1 MHAPIA
7 VVARA
12 LVVLVSG
19 TATLAATAAF
29 AQPAP
34 VARTLV
40 YVDDVVAADQA
51 LSSDAAALTSTLCS
65 ALGKDKRLDVLCA
78 PDIRQ
83 ILGFAATAAMVG
95 SGTGPT
101 GAVMERLDKTQLVV
115 ASTLRKDGAGF
126 VLVVKAGVKGA
137 DATAE
142 AMYLDKALVAL
153 EQRAGGQRVLFDAL
167 PSLSSK
173 VADGLLKPAA
183 QPAPTPPAPT
193 PPPAPLGNKP
203 R

>member
-1 MHAPIA
+1 M
-7 VVARA
+7 RA
-12 LVVLVSG
+12 LVVIG
-19 TATLAATAAF
+19 ALAASTAV

-34 VARTLV
+34 VARKLV

-51 LSSDAAALTSTLCS
+51 LSSDASALTSTLCS

-126 VLVVKAGVKGA
+126 VLVVKAGTKGA

-142 AMYLDKALVAL
+142 AMYLDKALVAF

-167 PSLSSK
+167 PGLAGK
-173 VADGLLKPAA
+173 VADGLLKPT
-183 QPAPTPPAPT
+183 APQATTPPAPT
-193 PPPAPLGNKP
+193 PPPAPLGDKP

>member
-1 MHAPIA
+1 M
-7 VVARA
+7 RA
-12 LVVLVSG
+12 LVVIG
-19 TATLAATAAF
+19 ALAASTAV
-29 AQPAP
+29 AQPAA
-34 VARTLV
+34 VARKLV

-51 LSSDAAALTSTLCS
+51 LASDAAALTSALCS

-126 VLVVKAGVKGA
+126 VLVVKAGTKGA

-142 AMYLDKALVAL
+142 AMYLDKALVAF

-167 PSLSSK
+167 PGLAAK
-173 VADGLLKPAA
+173 VADGLLKPTAA
-183 QPAPTPPAPT
+183 TPPAPT
-193 PPPAPLGNKP
+193 PPPAPLGDKP